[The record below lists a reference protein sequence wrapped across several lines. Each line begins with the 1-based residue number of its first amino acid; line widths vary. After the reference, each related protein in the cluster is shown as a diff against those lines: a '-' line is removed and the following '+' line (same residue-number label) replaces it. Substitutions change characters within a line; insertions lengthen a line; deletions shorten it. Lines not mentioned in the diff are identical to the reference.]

1 MRTRPSLV
9 MLCVAMLV
17 CLSSSPVVAAEG
29 EDEDQMIRIIMLP
42 PEAEA
47 TGMYVDENGRFFV
60 NAMHPDPDNYDATI
74 GVINGVDWN
83 NLPEEVP
90 SLSSSSSASDIWHGI
105 RTGYGDYQ
113 VLLQAGD
120 TMDNGTIAG
129 GIYSAHDGQQILLSQ
144 KPDYNAFIPMNSDGT
159 SGYLYTAWEDRPAGI
174 SQVELEWNPS
184 SSEWDVLSKQML
196 NLSDINGAWVLCF
209 GSVSPWSTPLFS
221 EELYFDDTEDWNNDG
236 YRYHSDQLRLEQYL
250 GHYPNPYDYGYII
263 EMEQATST
271 TPELVRHLTMG
282 RFSHENAL
290 VMPDNKTVYLTD
302 DGYETVFFKFE
313 ADTAGD
319 LSEGTLYSAKV
330 TQDSTYNSASTG
342 FDVEWLELG
351 SSSNDEIQGWIDDY
365 DGITTADYIQG
376 ENSYITDEEIN
387 NWAED
392 YLNQDLNND
401 GAIGYALDDR
411 VAFLETRKAAAAIGA
426 TDEWNKMEGV
436 GFNQNAGDNL
446 YLAMSSID
454 NAMTDGQGDIDVSD
468 NLCGI
473 VYQMTMNELWNVNRI
488 HPAIIGGPYISSNQ
502 YQCDT
507 NNLAGPDNLVV
518 LDDGSVL
525 VGEDT
530 RRHESNMVWLWREY
544 NPPVIDVD
552 EEIQLNHLHPTN
564 TPEDLD
570 EPWAYAYQAEVKDLA
585 QGTVYTAIIVAK
597 NISSGEWNGIWWWED
612 IQSSGEQYD
621 LMLSMNRGCYSIE
634 TTLYEKEDLN
644 SEPSTA
650 IVLSSNQSEVI
661 VGDGT
666 CLDGVYTEAVKTVPI
681 EEHQTKQENES
692 TPGVGVLSTIVVMT
706 VAMMVVFRKNQT
718 TGI

>member
-1 MRTRPSLV
+1 MRPLLTL
-9 MLCVAMLV
+9 LCVGMMV
-17 CLSSSPVVAAEG
+17 CLSTSPLVAAES
-29 EDEDQMIRIIMLP
+29 EEEDQMIRIIMLP

-83 NLPEEVP
+83 NLPADVP

-120 TMDNGTIAG
+120 SMDDGTIAG

-144 KPDYNAFIPMNSDGT
+144 KPDYNAFIPTNSDGT
-159 SGYLYTAWEDRPAGI
+159 TGYLYTAWEDRPAGI

-184 SSEWDVLSKQML
+184 SNQWDVLSKQML

-209 GSVSPWSTPLFS
+209 GSVSPWGTPLFS

-263 EMEQATST
+263 EMEQAIST

-302 DGYETVFFKFE
+302 DGYDTVFFKFE
-313 ADTAGD
+313 ADVAGD
-319 LSEGTLYSAKV
+319 LSEGTLYASKV

-351 SSSNDEIQGWIDDY
+351 SSSNEEIQGWIDDY
-365 DGITTADYIQG
+365 DDITTADYIQG
-376 ENSYITDEEIN
+376 ENSYITDEDIN

-392 YLNQDLNND
+392 YLDEDLNND
-401 GAIGYALDDR
+401 GIIGYALDDR

-436 GFNQNAGDNL
+436 GFNPNAPDNL

-473 VYQMTMNELWNVNRI
+473 VYQMTMNDLWNVNRI

-502 YQCDT
+502 YECDI

-544 NPPVIDVD
+544 IPPVIEVD
-552 EEIQLNHLHPTN
+552 EEVQLNHLRASN

-570 EPWAYAYQAEVKDLA
+570 AAWTYEYQAEVKDLA
-585 QGTVYTAIIVAK
+585 QDMTYTVIIVAK
-597 NISSGEWNGIWWWED
+597 NMSSGEWNGIWWWED

-634 TTLYEKEDLN
+634 TSLYEKEDLN
-644 SEPSTA
+644 SDPGA
-650 IVLSSNQSEVI
+650 AVVLSSNQSELI

-666 CLDGVYTEAVKTVPI
+666 CSDGVYTEAVKTVPT
-681 EEHQTKQENES
+681 EENQTIQESES
-692 TPGVGVLSTIVVMT
+692 TPGFGLLSTIVAMT
-706 VAMMVVFRKNQT
+706 VAMMVALRKNRT
-718 TGI
+718 NGI

>member
-1 MRTRPSLV
+1 
-9 MLCVAMLV
+9 
-17 CLSSSPVVAAEG
+17 
-29 EDEDQMIRIIMLP
+29 
-42 PEAEA
+42 
-47 TGMYVDENGRFFV
+47 
-60 NAMHPDPDNYDATI
+60 
-74 GVINGVDWN
+74 
-83 NLPEEVP
+83 
-90 SLSSSSSASDIWHGI
+90 
-105 RTGYGDYQ
+105 
-113 VLLQAGD
+113 
-120 TMDNGTIAG
+120 

-144 KPDYNAFIPMNSDGT
+144 KPDYNAFIPTNSDGT
-159 SGYLYTAWEDRPAGI
+159 TGYLYTAWEDRPAGI

-271 TPELVRHLTMG
+271 TPELIRHLTMG

-401 GAIGYALDDR
+401 GTIGYALDDR

-436 GFNQNAGDNL
+436 GFNQNAPDNL

-473 VYQMTMNELWNVNRI
+473 VYQMTMNELWN
-488 HPAIIGGPYISSNQ
+488 
-502 YQCDT
+502 
-507 NNLAGPDNLVV
+507 
-518 LDDGSVL
+518 
-525 VGEDT
+525 
-530 RRHESNMVWLWREY
+530 
-544 NPPVIDVD
+544 
-552 EEIQLNHLHPTN
+552 
-564 TPEDLD
+564 
-570 EPWAYAYQAEVKDLA
+570 
-585 QGTVYTAIIVAK
+585 
-597 NISSGEWNGIWWWED
+597 
-612 IQSSGEQYD
+612 
-621 LMLSMNRGCYSIE
+621 
-634 TTLYEKEDLN
+634 
-644 SEPSTA
+644 
-650 IVLSSNQSEVI
+650 
-661 VGDGT
+661 
-666 CLDGVYTEAVKTVPI
+666 
-681 EEHQTKQENES
+681 
-692 TPGVGVLSTIVVMT
+692 
-706 VAMMVVFRKNQT
+706 
-718 TGI
+718 

>member
-1 MRTRPSLV
+1 
-9 MLCVAMLV
+9 
-17 CLSSSPVVAAEG
+17 
-29 EDEDQMIRIIMLP
+29 MIRIIMLP

-507 NNLAGPDNLVV
+507 NNLSGPDNLVV